1 MKKKQLMAT
10 LLSAGMI
17 LSSLAGSAQANES
30 TATTEAEG
38 SAADASE
45 TEASATKSDVSSDEE
60 VEIELFHQKPE
71 NVELYQTIVN
81 EFMDENPNIKVNIT
95 LAEST
100 TTTLI
105 SRISSGDI
113 PNLVS
118 IYPWNASYKDMMA
131 EGLFVDLTGE
141 KFLDRVNQN
150 VLAQCEYEGANYSLP
165 LTVNAYGLY
174 YNVDIFNELGLEPP
188 KTLDELWEV
197 CEKLKAAG
205 YQAFSFPD
213 KKATRINQ
221 MFDRVLGGSVDHEFA
236 SKCDDLI
243 AGTYS
248 ITEDPNMRTYADA
261 IIKIREYGNADSLG
275 YDDEPAYEEF
285 TSGKAAMYIDGT
297 WAVTTFES
305 MNPDLNFNCTS
316 IPTIT
321 ADEFYTSGSIDT
333 AFAISSDSSDAQ
345 VEACKKFL
353 SFLVREDIAQEFCD
367 GDKNP
372 NLVEG
377 VSYSVPQLEEINN
390 LIADGKFVASLARV
404 WTQDLRNNIVPEVQA
419 LILDKDVDTF
429 LQNVEDLILEYYT
442 PQE

>member
-165 LTVNAYGLY
+165 LTMNAYGLY

-197 CEKLKAAG
+197 CDSPSQTKRQLE
-205 YQAFSFPD
+205 
-213 KKATRINQ
+213 
-221 MFDRVLGGSVDHEFA
+221 
-236 SKCDDLI
+236 
-243 AGTYS
+243 S
-248 ITEDPNMRTYADA
+248 IRCLT
-261 IIKIREYGNADSLG
+261 
-275 YDDEPAYEEF
+275 
-285 TSGKAAMYIDGT
+285 
-297 WAVTTFES
+297 V
-305 MNPDLNFNCTS
+305 
-316 IPTIT
+316 
-321 ADEFYTSGSIDT
+321 
-333 AFAISSDSSDAQ
+333 
-345 VEACKKFL
+345 
-353 SFLVREDIAQEFCD
+353 FLVVPLTM
-367 GDKNP
+367 NLLP
-372 NLVEG
+372 NAM
-377 VSYSVPQLEEINN
+377 I
-390 LIADGKFVASLARV
+390 
-404 WTQDLRNNIVPEVQA
+404 
-419 LILDKDVDTF
+419 
-429 LQNVEDLILEYYT
+429 
-442 PQE
+442 